1 MRGLFVT
8 GTDTEVG
15 KTFVASALVRA
26 LLRRGVDVGVA
37 KPFQSGALAT
47 DPAGDAAAL
56 ARAAGVADPLEAI
69 APNAFRAP
77 LAPLVAARL
86 EGREADLDATL
97 GALEALAARHDALVV
112 EGAGGLL
119 VPVAP
124 GATIADLAAACGLPL
139 VVVARAGLGTV
150 NHVALTCAL
159 AAARGLRVAGVVLN
173 GAADASSAGNPGL
186 IEELAAVRVLGHLP
200 PLVGPASPD
209 ALADHLERHV
219 DLAPLLAAVAPARK
233 EELRA

>member
-1 MRGLFVT
+1 VRGLFVT

-56 ARAAGVADPLEAI
+56 ARAAGVADP
-69 APNAFRAP
+69 
-77 LAPLVAARL
+77 
-86 EGREADLDATL
+86 
-97 GALEALAARHDALVV
+97 LEALAARHDALVV